1 MKVGIYCRVS
11 TDKSSQETSLERQEQ
26 ELTRLAALKGF
37 EVVIIEKEQ
46 ASGYDLER
54 EGILVLL
61 EKMRN
66 KEIEGLLIQ
75 DETRL
80 GRGNAKIALLH
91 CIYKEGVKLYTVTH
105 NGELEISET
114 DAMILQIISIVE
126 EYQRKLQ
133 NSKIRRGMRRAIEN
147 GYRPQKNL
155 VNQHLGGGRERSDV
169 PLQEVIELRIKGLT
183 FAEITENLNRKGYN
197 LSKATIHRRYS
208 EYRKKN
214 KNQ

>member
-26 ELTRLAALKGF
+26 ELTRLAAIKGF

-54 EGILVLL
+54 EGILILL
-61 EKMRN
+61 EKMKNR
-66 KEIEGLLIQ
+66 EIEGLLIQ

-105 NGELEISET
+105 NGELEVSET

-133 NSKIRRGMRRAIEN
+133 NSKIRRGMKRAIEN
-147 GYRPQKNL
+147 GYKPQRNL
-155 VNQHLGGGRERSDV
+155 ANQHLGGGRERSEV

-183 FAEITENLNRKGYN
+183 FAEITENLNRKGYD

-214 KNQ
+214 TNQ